1 MLLLFDTSN
10 MDVDTELSNMVE
22 SAVHYAGT
30 MNPYLIMNKDTFKLF
45 RTLSDDYDKKQ
56 NRWYYSGCESFIPDV
71 FQIAIDKKL
80 NFGEVI
86 VR

>member
-1 MLLLFDTSN
+1 MLLFDTSN

-22 SAVHYAGT
+22 SAVHYTGII
-30 MNPYLIMNKDTFKLF
+30 NSYLIMNKDTFKLF
-45 RTLSDDYDKKQ
+45 KTLSEDYDKKQ
-56 NRWYYSGCESFIPDV
+56 NRWYYSGCESFISEV

-86 VR
+86 VK